1 MHDMSMY
8 SLFIICSKETDF
20 KHSPMEI
27 STMTV
32 LLQNIINHNPDS
44 ENAPFYYTKVLKSSC
59 IIMCAYFVSQILFA
73 SIMGY
78 TKEALLILIWL
89 GGSTAAAFANNYLSQ
104 KWNLLF
110 YSAIIVSWVIHFTIM
125 YGWNCGGHNF
135 ILPLMV
141 IALFYI
147 HFSTAHKIF
156 IIVLLFALRML
167 LYCYCRMQEPVYPLE
182 TVPYVIFQI
191 INTLFFFFN
200 IAYACMLFSTNIQ
213 KAEKELRI
221 TNQELQKQALTDPLT
236 TLYNR
241 RFMMD
246 ILEKQITEHPKD
258 VFAIAL
264 GDIDLFK
271 KVNDTLGHNFG
282 DQVLRDLSRL
292 FKEKISDRGYVC
304 RWGGEEFF
312 FYFPNMNIDEAYEI
326 IAGIHTAVGNTII
339 HYQEYSCSVT
349 MTFGMEEYDYSSS
362 LVDLIKN
369 ADDKLYSG
377 KKQGRNRIVF

>member
-1 MHDMSMY
+1 
-8 SLFIICSKETDF
+8 
-20 KHSPMEI
+20 
-27 STMTV
+27 MTV
-32 LLQNIINHNPDS
+32 FFNKELNSNNYSGKSLL
-44 ENAPFYYTKVLKSSC
+44 YYTRILRFSC
-59 IIMCAYFVSQILFA
+59 IIMCAYYISQILFA

-78 TKEALLILIWL
+78 TSEALLDLIWL
-89 GGSTAAAFANNYLSQ
+89 AASTGAVFGSYYLSQ
-104 KWNLLF
+104 KYNLLF
-110 YSAIIVSWVIHFTIM
+110 YSAIIISWVIHFTIV

-147 HFSTAHKIF
+147 RFSMANKIV
-156 IIVLLFALRML
+156 IILLLFALRMV
-167 LYCYCRMQEPVYPLE
+167 LYYFCRIHEPIYTLE
-182 TVPYVIFQI
+182 TLPYVIFQI

-200 IAYACMLFSTNIQ
+200 IAYACILFSTNIQ
-213 KAEKELRI
+213 QAEKELRI
-221 TNQELQKQALTDPLT
+221 TNQELQKQAHTDPLT

-241 RFMMD
+241 RFMMN
-246 ILEKQITEHPKD
+246 ILEKQITEHPRD
-258 VFAIAL
+258 VLTIAL

-282 DQVLRDLSRL
+282 DQVLKDLSCM
-292 FKEKISDRGYVC
+292 FKEKMQEHGYVC

-312 FYFPNMNIDEAYEI
+312 FYFPRMNIDQAFEI
-326 IAGIHTAVGNTII
+326 IASIHGEVEKTII
-339 HYQEYSCSVT
+339 HYQEYSCNVT

-377 KKQGRNRIVF
+377 KKQGRNRVVF